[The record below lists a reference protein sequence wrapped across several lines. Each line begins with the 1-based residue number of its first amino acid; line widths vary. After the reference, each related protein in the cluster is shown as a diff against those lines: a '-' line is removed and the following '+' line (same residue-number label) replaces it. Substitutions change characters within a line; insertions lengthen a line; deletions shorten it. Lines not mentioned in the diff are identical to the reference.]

1 MPWHL
6 YTRCSWEGAFFAQS
20 AVDSQALCLTA
31 ALSNSPCSPLRRNLQ
46 LQGQEKHADTHN
58 GGHGVC
64 CGASG
69 GDQHRHRGC
78 CGHIG
83 CHCQNITVAR
93 DTSFATLSYDD
104 MEKRMENFHDLQLE
118 YCLAQCDRA
127 PSHIS
132 ARSLVGERTWHR
144 RIIDGPVAKR
154 LVPAETN
161 DSIELAFVRHPPSYK
176 PGPQQLMQ
184 WCRHSLISL
193 WTRRF
198 LTTF

>member
-31 ALSNSPCSPLRRNLQ
+31 ALSNSPRSPLRRNVP

-78 CGHIG
+78 CG
-83 CHCQNITVAR
+83 
-93 DTSFATLSYDD
+93 
-104 MEKRMENFHDLQLE
+104 QLDVIVRTFR
-118 YCLAQCDRA
+118 L
-127 PSHIS
+127 PGTH
-132 ARSLVGERTWHR
+132 RSLRYLMMTWRSEWRICMTYSSSTAWHR
-144 RIIDGPVAKR
+144 A
-154 LVPAETN
+154 
-161 DSIELAFVRHPPSYK
+161 IELHRTFPRDLWWENVH
-176 PGPQQLMQ
+176 GTGGLLMG
-184 WCRHSLISL
+184 L
-193 WTRRF
+193 
-198 LTTF
+198 